1 MNVAPNDEE
10 TLFEAAR
17 RLLDPDQRRAFL
29 DAACGD
35 QVELRRRLDELL
47 AVLPEAEAYFERPA
61 AGTSAR
67 SFQGSAPGPESQ
79 FRCDEA
85 PGTMI
90 GRYKL
95 IEKVGEGGFGA
106 VYVAEQQEPV
116 RRLVAL
122 KTIKLGMDTRQVVA
136 RFEAE
141 RQTLALMEH
150 PNIAKVLEAGATE
163 AGRPYFVMELVRGV
177 PITRYCNEH
186 QLSTAERLALFI
198 QVCHAIQHAHQ
209 KGIIHRDLKPS
220 NILVTRHDADTAAGV
235 PKVIDFGIA
244 KATQGELTDD
254 TLYTRLHQLIGT
266 PAYMSPEQAA
276 MGGLDIDTRS
286 DIYSLG
292 VLLYELLTGTTP
304 FDSKVLTQSGL
315 DEMRRIIRE
324 QEPVRPSTRLA
335 QEQAAGPRNGMRAQ
349 AAQEKPGLERP
360 CRPQRHELIR
370 LLRGDLDW
378 IVMKCL
384 EKDRARRYATA
395 NALASDLERHLRHEP
410 VLARPPS
417 AVYRARKFIRR
428 NQVIVGAGMAVA
440 TVLLFAVCVSAWQAH
455 QQGRLRAEAEQARD
469 NEAAA
474 RLTAEQQQYVAS
486 IALARNLIEQGQY
499 DEARQ
504 RLAWPGLESLRGWEW
519 GWLQRACHRDLLTFD
534 GGGTELTGAAFSPDG
549 RWLAV
554 GGFDGRVR
562 LWDLQTSRLIHE
574 LEGHTQRIILLDF
587 SPVPGDRRLVTA
599 GFDGTARIWDAGTG
613 QELFKLEGHDDDW
626 VYCAIFSPDG
636 TTIATGGRDKTVRL
650 WNSQTGALQE
660 ILENDYGD
668 SVMCVAFSPDG
679 RKLAYGGGSGD
690 PFVRRLDPPVRLLDL
705 TTRERRDFT
714 GHSNSVSCV
723 VFSPDGNRIA
733 TASWDGT
740 ARLAEVVTDT
750 ELRPFFVGR
759 RPGGWFSVAFSPD
772 GRRCA
777 VGGAMADPRSL
788 AFAASVHVIDLETG
802 LPVQV
807 YEGHSRLVRV
817 VKFSPDGSRIA
828 TTSWDGTAKV
838 WPVSVP
844 PEFLSLEG
852 HDQAVW
858 TLAVSSDGL
867 WLATG
872 SLDQTARIWEIESG
886 RPVCTLPVNSP
897 VVSLAFAPDG
907 SRLVTVGP
915 GATANVWT
923 IRRDERTG
931 DQTATAAEQVLTLS
945 GHAQPVLSVA
955 CDPRG
960 RWIATGSKDHTAR
973 MWDARS
979 GHSRLTLDG
988 HAGWVV
994 AVAFNPDGTRV
1005 ATASADRTAKV
1016 WDAETGQLLFTL
1028 EGHDDW
1034 VLDVVWSPDNQF
1046 IATGSQDRTARLWDA
1061 ATGRRR
1067 LGPLGGHTD
1076 GVSSLAFSPDSRRL
1090 ATAEGGTE
1098 TQRDYDRLF
1107 AVGLWDVATGQNL
1120 LRFQAHNNVVRA
1132 VSFSPDGTRLF
1143 TGSVDHTAR
1152 VHPAFDWTIPDPDF
1166 DRYKARY
1173 WSRVL
1178 ARGAAQF
1185 QAQRTAARRMER
1197 GTLGEFNL
1205 PESGRTRT
1213 RPRSPIPARD
1223 PNAGA
1228 DQVDLGGVYNAVLTE
1243 TWKPI
1248 TGLNELGDDL
1258 SFVSPGLYILEG
1270 VAFDSRGVIQ
1280 LCRSDPDWFQFP
1292 TKVEIPLD
1300 RHLHRLHVLH
1310 GAVSVEREG
1319 AVIGGYQLRYA
1330 DGETRELEIRYG
1342 LDVRDWQTARDPR
1355 PVAAGRPMAWT
1366 TATGATARL
1375 FTQVYDNP
1383 RPHVRVRHIDFI
1395 SRNTGSAPFL
1405 VAMTVDP

>member
-1 MNVAPNDEE
+1 MNTASNPEE
-10 TLFEAAR
+10 ALFEAAR
-17 RLLDPDQRRAFL
+17 RLVDPDQRHAFL
-29 DAACGD
+29 DAACGG

-47 AVLPEAEAYFERPA
+47 AVLPEAEAYFGRPA
-61 AGTSAR
+61 AGTFAR
-67 SFQGSAPGPESQ
+67 VSEGAAPAPDSGGSG
-79 FRCDEA
+79 DEA

-95 IEKVGEGGFGA
+95 LQKVGEGGFGA

-141 RQTLALMEH
+141 RQALALMEH

-177 PITRYCNEH
+177 PITHYCKQH
-186 QLSTAERLALFI
+186 QLSTVECLVLFL

-209 KGIIHRDLKPS
+209 KGVIHRDLKPS
-220 NILVTRHDADTAAGV
+220 NILVTRPDSAAAAGV

-244 KATQGELTDD
+244 KATQGELTDEA
-254 TLYTRLHQLIGT
+254 LYTRLHQLVGT

-292 VLLYELLTGTTP
+292 VLLYELLAGTTP
-304 FDSKVLTQSGL
+304 FDSKVLMESGL

-335 QEQAAGPRNGMRAQ
+335 QEQVAGPRPSEEKACLARA
-349 AAQEKPGLERP
+349 R
-360 CRPQRHELIR
+360 RPQSSERIR
-370 LLRGDLDW
+370 LVRGDLDW

-384 EKDRARRYATA
+384 EKDRSRRYETA
-395 NALASDLERHLRHEP
+395 DALAADLEHHLRHEP
-410 VLARPPS
+410 VVARPPS

-428 NQVIVGAGMAVA
+428 NQVIVGAGVAVA
-440 TVLLFAVCVSAWQAH
+440 VVLLLGICVSAWQAH
-455 QQGRLRAEAEQARD
+455 QQGKLRAEAEQARD

-486 IALARNLIEQGQY
+486 IALAQNLIEQGQY
-499 DEARQ
+499 DHARQ
-504 RLAWPGLESLRGWEW
+504 RLAWPGLESLHGWEW

-562 LWDLQTSRLIHE
+562 LWDLNTGRLVHQ
-574 LEGHTQRIILLDF
+574 LEGHTQRVLLLDF
-587 SPVPGDRRLVTA
+587 SPLPDDGRLVTA

-613 QELFKLEGHDDDW
+613 QELIRLEGHDDDW
-626 VYCAIFSPDG
+626 VYCAVFSPDG
-636 TTIATGGRDKTVRL
+636 ETVATGGRDKTVRL
-650 WNSQTGALQE
+650 WNAQTGAPLE
-660 ILENDYGD
+660 ILEHDYGD

-679 RKLAYGGGSGD
+679 RKLAYAGGSGD
-690 PFVRRLDPPVRLLDL
+690 PYVRRLDTPVRVLDL

-714 GHSNSVSCV
+714 GHSNSVPCV
-723 VFSPDGNRIA
+723 VFSPDGDRIA
-733 TASWDGT
+733 TAGWDGT
-740 ARLAEVVTDT
+740 ARLAKVATDT

-772 GRRCA
+772 NRRCA

-788 AFAASVHVIDLETG
+788 AFTASVHVIDLETG

-838 WPVSVP
+838 WPVSAP

-858 TLAVSSDGL
+858 TLAVSPNGR

-872 SLDQTARIWEIESG
+872 SLDQTARIWEIETG
-886 RPVCTLPVNSP
+886 RLVCTLPVNSP
-897 VVSLAFAPDG
+897 VVSLAFDADG

-915 GATANVWT
+915 GATASVWA
-923 IRRDERTG
+923 IRSDEGTG
-931 DQTATAAEQVLTLS
+931 DQTAIPAAQVLTLS
-945 GHAQPVLSVA
+945 GHTQPVLCVA

-973 MWDARS
+973 IWDARS

-1005 ATASADRTAKV
+1005 ATASADCTAKV
-1016 WDAETGQLLFTL
+1016 WDAETGRLLFTL
-1028 EGHDDW
+1028 KGHDDW
-1034 VLDVVWSPDNQF
+1034 VLDVIWSPDNQL

-1061 ATGRRR
+1061 AAGRRL

-1098 TQRDYDRLF
+1098 TQRQYDRLF
-1107 AVGLWDVATGQNL
+1107 AVGLWDVATGENL
-1120 LRFQAHNNVVRA
+1120 LRFKAHNNVVRA
-1132 VSFSPDGTRLF
+1132 VRFSPDGTRLI

-1152 VHPAFDWTIPDPDF
+1152 VRHAFDWTIPDRDF
-1166 DRYKARY
+1166 ERYKAWY
-1173 WSRVL
+1173 WSQVL
-1178 ARGAAQF
+1178 ARGAAQV
-1185 QAQRTAARRMER
+1185 QGVSKAERRMER

-1205 PESGRTRT
+1205 PESGRTKT
-1213 RPRSPIPARD
+1213 RPLLPIPARD
-1223 PNAGA
+1223 PNAGP
-1228 DQVDLGGVYNAVLTE
+1228 DQIDLAGVYNAALTE

-1248 TGLNELGDDL
+1248 TGLTELGDDL
-1258 SFVSPGLYILEG
+1258 SFVSVGMQLFEG
-1270 VAFDSRGVIQ
+1270 VGFDPRGVIQ

-1292 TKVEIPLD
+1292 SQVEIPLD
-1300 RHLHRLHVLH
+1300 RHLRRLHVLH
-1310 GAVSVEREG
+1310 GTVSVEREG
-1319 AVIGGYQLRYA
+1319 AIIGAYQLHYA
-1330 DGETRELEIRYG
+1330 DGEAQELEIRYG
-1342 LDVRDWQTARDPR
+1342 LDVRDWQSARDPR
-1355 PVAAGRPMAWT
+1355 PVAAGHPVAWT
-1366 TATGATARL
+1366 PATGAMVRL
-1375 FTQVYDNP
+1375 FTTVYANP
-1383 RPHVRVRHIDFI
+1383 RPHVRVRRIDFI

-1405 VAMTVDP
+1405 VAMTAEP